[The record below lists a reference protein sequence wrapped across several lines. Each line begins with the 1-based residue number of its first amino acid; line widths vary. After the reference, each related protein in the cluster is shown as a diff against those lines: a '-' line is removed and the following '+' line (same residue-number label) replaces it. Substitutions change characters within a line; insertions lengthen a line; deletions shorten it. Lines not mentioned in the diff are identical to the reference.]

1 MCVDPPFFSVAQ
13 RLLTQFAQSRAIRG
27 EISRMLNS
35 KLNRRQLGLAAAAI
49 FAPSALVSSGVGA
62 QTLPVLTLD
71 GVRRAGKLRIG
82 CEATYP
88 PFTFRDRGE
97 IVGYDVELASAM
109 CRSLGVTPEF
119 IDTQWSGVIPAL
131 YAGRFDIIMSSMS
144 YTRARLERVAFS
156 NPYAEAGQSIEDMS
170 TRVLGVKLGSPGETL
185 HPRLNA
191 RIQAAKSG
199 AGFREVKTYDEHP
212 AAYLALM
219 QGTVDGVLNTLP
231 TLAYVMKSQP
241 GRFAV
246 VRGIGADDWA
256 GIACRKED
264 TEIVSW
270 MNDRIRSFQADGSL
284 TALQQKWF
292 GLEFNLPPNIPELAA

>member
-1 MCVDPPFFSVAQ
+1 MTDLAPRRRHLLVAAGTALAVP
-13 RLLTQFAQSRAIRG
+13 LLGAD
-27 EISRMLNS
+27 
-35 KLNRRQLGLAAAAI
+35 
-49 FAPSALVSSGVGA
+49 SARS

-71 GVRRAGKLRIG
+71 AIRRAGKLRIG

-88 PFTFRDRGE
+88 PFTFRERGE
-97 IVGYDVELASAM
+97 IVGYDVELATAM

-156 NPYAEAGQSIEDMS
+156 IPYAEAGQSLLIRARDAERIKGIEDMS
-170 TRVLGVKLGSPGETL
+170 GRVLGVKLGSPGETL

-191 RIQAAKSG
+191 RIQAAKAG

-231 TLAYVMKSQP
+231 TLAYVIKSQP

-246 VRGIGADDWA
+246 VRGIGADSWA

-264 TEIVSW
+264 TEVVAW
-270 MNDRIRSFQADGSL
+270 LNERIRAYRADGTL
-284 TALQQKWF
+284 KALQEKWF
-292 GLEFNLPPNIPELAA
+292 GIEFNLPPSIPELAA

>member
-1 MCVDPPFFSVAQ
+1 MSEAPFAAAMG
-13 RLLTQFAQSRAIRG
+13 RRTLL
-27 EISRMLNS
+27 
-35 KLNRRQLGLAAAAI
+35 LGAAAAAGI
-49 FAPSALVSSGVGA
+49 ALPRVAAA
-62 QTLPVLTLD
+62 QSVPVLTLD
-71 GVRRAGKLRIG
+71 AIRRAGRLRIG

-88 PFTFRDRGE
+88 PFTYRESGV
-97 IVGYDVELASAM
+97 ITGYDVELATAM
-109 CRSLGVTPEF
+109 CRSLGVQPEF

-156 NPYAEAGQSIEDMS
+156 IPYAEAGQALLIRARDAGAIKGIEDMS
-170 TRVLGVKLGSPGETL
+170 GRVLGVKLGSPGETL
-185 HPRLNA
+185 HPRLNG
-191 RIQAAKSG
+191 RIQAARSG

-212 AAYLALM
+212 AAYLALA

-246 VRGIGADDWA
+246 VRGIGADNWA

-264 TEIVSW
+264 AEIVAW
-270 MNDRIRSFQADGSL
+270 MNERIRAFRADGSL
-284 TALQQKWF
+284 KALQDKWF
-292 GLEFNLPPNIPELAA
+292 GIEFNLPDAIPEPAA

>member
-1 MCVDPPFFSVAQ
+1 MSMTVSHNNRRNFILGTAATLATP
-13 RLLTQFAQSRAIRG
+13 LLGAMPGQAQS
-27 EISRMLNS
+27 
-35 KLNRRQLGLAAAAI
+35 
-49 FAPSALVSSGVGA
+49 
-62 QTLPVLTLD
+62 LPVLTLE

-97 IVGYDVELASAM
+97 IVGYDVELATAM

-156 NPYAEAGQSIEDMS
+156 NPYAEAGQSLLIRTRDADRIKGIEDMS
-170 TRVLGVKLGSPGETL
+170 GRVLGVKLGSPGETL

-191 RIQAAKSG
+191 RIQAAKNG
-199 AGFREVKTYDEHP
+199 AGFREIKTYDEHP

-231 TLAYVMKSQP
+231 TLAYVIKSQP

-246 VRGIGADDWA
+246 VRGIGADNWA

-264 TEIVSW
+264 TAIVAW
-270 MNDRIRSFQADGSL
+270 MNERIRAFQGDGSL
-284 TALQQKWF
+284 KALQEKWF
-292 GLEFNLPPNIPELAA
+292 GLEFNLPSTIPELPA

>member
-1 MCVDPPFFSVAQ
+1 MTSSAP
-13 RLLTQFAQSRAIRG
+13 RRRHLLMAAG
-27 EISRMLNS
+27 AA
-35 KLNRRQLGLAAAAI
+35 LAV
-49 FAPSALVSSGVGA
+49 PLVGA
-62 QTLPVLTLD
+62 GTARSQNVPVLTLD
-71 GVRRAGKLRIG
+71 AIRRAGRLRIG

-88 PFTFRDRGE
+88 PFTFRERGE
-97 IVGYDVELASAM
+97 IVGYDVDLATAM

-156 NPYAEAGQSIEDMS
+156 IPYAEAGQSLLIRARDAERIRGIEDMS
-170 TRVLGVKLGSPGETL
+170 GRVLGVKLGSPGETL
-185 HPRLNA
+185 HPRLNT
-191 RIQAAKSG
+191 RIQAARNG

-231 TLAYVMKSQP
+231 TLAYVIKSQP

-246 VRGIGADDWA
+246 LRGIGADNWA
-256 GIACRKED
+256 GIACRRED
-264 TEIVSW
+264 TEVVAW
-270 MNDRIRSFQADGSL
+270 LNERINAYRADGTL
-284 TALQQKWF
+284 KALQEKWF
-292 GLEFNLPPNIPELAA
+292 GIEFNLPPAIPELPA